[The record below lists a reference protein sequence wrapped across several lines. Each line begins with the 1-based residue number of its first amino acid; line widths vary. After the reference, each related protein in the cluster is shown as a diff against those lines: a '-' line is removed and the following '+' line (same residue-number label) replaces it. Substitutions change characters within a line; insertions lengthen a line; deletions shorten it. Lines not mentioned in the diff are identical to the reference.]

1 MPKLKA
7 RGVLQMREVK
17 EMCSAVQIPDEVKAE
32 LTEEQQVLFERYAT
46 AEAQGF
52 LSATGS
58 CQDKKRTGATA
69 SAGQISKEGAP
80 KWQGDHFERQQR
92 CGSLLGEYSNASTDS
107 SQAAWCPGQQRK
119 TTASAVDSND
129 ADKEGKEIK
138 VFKEG
143 KEIKVNAMP
152 IVPRVTFI
160 APVESVGPD
169 QLIEIKDIPV
179 EGDDEVWANRAED
192 RAVFISADVE
202 ADVKLEDEHDAD
214 V

>member
-1 MPKLKA
+1 M
-7 RGVLQMREVK
+7 
-17 EMCSAVQIPDEVKAE
+17 
-32 LTEEQQVLFERYAT
+32 
-46 AEAQGF
+46 
-52 LSATGS
+52 SATGS
-58 CQDKKRTGATA
+58 CQDKKRTGAAA
-69 SAGQISKEGAP
+69 STGQTRKEGAP
-80 KWQGDHFERQQR
+80 KWQGDHFERQDQ
-92 CGSLLGEYSNASTDS
+92 SLLGEYSNASTDS

-152 IVPRVTFI
+152 IVRWVTFV

-169 QLIEIKDIPV
+169 QLSEIKDIPV

-214 V
+214 VWGGCAGAVRVVENDKSRKRQVEERKI